1 MLDEDK
7 MKKIFQKLVIL
18 FALSLFF
25 EPYSCEKI
33 QRFTTNG
40 RNAGILEVRNVRSL
54 LKCSIYFQHNAHFK
68 SFNYHKNDQICELSS
83 LYPENSTAEDGWS
96 VYAYIGKFHAKT
108 TSSQSIQALLHQ

>member
-7 MKKIFQKLVIL
+7 MKKLFQKLVIL
-18 FALSLFF
+18 FALIF
-25 EPYSCEKI
+25 EPCFCEKI

-54 LKCSIYFQHNAHFK
+54 LKCSTYFQHNAHFK

-83 LYPENSTAEDGWS
+83 LYPGNSTTEDGWS
-96 VYAYIGKFHAKT
+96 VYAYIGKFYAERI
-108 TSSQSIQALLHQ
+108 SSQSIQALLHQ